1 MILRLVTLIFLI
13 TVSSVSAVQASELLV
28 EKKSFTTKNFATVS
42 GEVIPE
48 VTIGWEAYGEL
59 NEAKDNVIL
68 ITHFFSGN
76 SHAAG
81 KYTPNDPQPGY
92 WDAIIGPGKAID
104 TNKYYVVSSDTLVN
118 AFPHLPHVITTGP
131 ASINPATGKPYGL
144 DFPVVTIRD
153 FVNVQHALLSSLGI
167 DKLHAV
173 VGASMGS
180 LQALEWSVAY
190 PDMVERMVSVI
201 GAGAMDAWTITALEH
216 WARPIKL
223 DPKWNHGNYY
233 DGEAPLQGLAS
244 TLTMITQQAMH
255 PVAFNQSSPKQETL
269 PKAALESVTNGL
281 PATDFWFGA
290 AAKNA
295 PLADANHI
303 LYLVRANQLFVA
315 GHNQDLATGLS
326 QVKAKT
332 LFLPAK
338 NDLLLQPYLA
348 KQAVDILKEQGKA
361 PEYAEID
368 GIFGHLDG
376 IYNIQSRATELA
388 EFINQ

>member
-1 MILRLVTLIFLI
+1 MIIRTLVILTIAANLLFSPLLR
-13 TVSSVSAVQASELLV
+13 AEMLV
-28 EKKSFTTKNFATVS
+28 EKKVFTTHDFATVS
-42 GEVIPE
+42 GE
-48 VTIGWEAYGEL
+48 TIATVKVGWEAYGKL

-81 KYTPNDPQPGY
+81 KYTESDPQAGY

-104 TNKYYVVSSDTLVN
+104 TNKYYVISSDTLVN
-118 AFPHLPHVITTGP
+118 AFPHLPHVTTTGP
-131 ASINPATGKPYGL
+131 ASINPATDKPYGL

-167 DKLHAV
+167 NKLHAV

-180 LQALEWSVAY
+180 LQAIEWAAAY
-190 PDMVERMVSVI
+190 PEMVERMVSVI
-201 GAGAMDAWTITALEH
+201 GTGAMDAWTITALEH

-223 DPKWNHGNYY
+223 DPNWNQGNYY
-233 DGEAPLQGLAS
+233 EGQAPLAGVTN
-244 TLTMITQQAMH
+244 TLVMITQQAMH
-255 PVAFNQSSPKQETL
+255 PISFNQSSPAQAVL
-269 PKAALESVTNGL
+269 PEAALESVTNNL

-295 PLADANHI
+295 PLADANHL

-315 GHNQDLATGLS
+315 GHDQDLATGLRKI
-326 QVKAKT
+326 KAKT

-348 KQAVDILKEQGKA
+348 QQSVKILQEQGKE
-361 PEYAEID
+361 PQYDEIE
-368 GIFGHLDG
+368 GVFGHLDG
-376 IYNIQSRATELA
+376 VYSIQSKADVLA
-388 EFINQ
+388 DFINQ